1 MRAFD
6 WRQLKF
12 FRSVWIRSFPSTI
25 PKRYRLLLSFE
36 IHQFAAAHHVMWST
50 VIVSYSSVFFLFL
63 FSRQKLRSHF
73 RSHTKQLTVIDSFC
87 SFDVAVGGCDG
98 GDSGGG
104 GDRFRFEIFQWT
116 FHWVISF
123 CHWGFTSLY
132 HLQFDVSFTFQFLSL
147 TLLSPRLFLFFFV
160 GVDDLVTMRK
170 HCVRNF
176 WFWEI
181 SRWRRFTLSSL
192 HNRLISVWTDCH
204 RDRHHYYRCVFAF
217 LRQINEFTEPNYER
231 AISKWTRRRWPQQQR
246 ERQRQ
251 QQQCRAII
259 TVRKSREVSSCVCVH
274 LMQSTRLIVSINNL
288 YGHRSHVVL
297 YTLTQF
303 TK

>member
-1 MRAFD
+1 M
-6 WRQLKF
+6 
-12 FRSVWIRSFPSTI
+12 
-25 PKRYRLLLSFE
+25 LLLVVAMAATVAVVVIAFASKSFNE
-36 IHQFAAAHHVMWST
+36 LFIELYHFAIEVLPHCIIFNSMFHSL
-50 VIVSYSSVFFLFL
+50 SNFYL
-63 FSRQKLRSHF
+63 SHF
-73 RSHTKQLTVIDSFC
+73 CLT
-87 SFDVAVGGCDG
+87 
-98 GDSGGG
+98 
-104 GDRFRFEIFQWT
+104 
-116 FHWVISF
+116 
-123 CHWGFTSLY
+123 
-132 HLQFDVSFTFQFLSL
+132 
-147 TLLSPRLFLFFFV
+147 RLFLFFFV

-170 HCVRNF
+170 HCVCNF

-246 ERQRQ
+246 ERERQRQ

>member
-147 TLLSPRLFLFFFV
+147 TLLSHTFVSVLFCRCWWSRYNAETLCVQF
-160 GVDDLVTMRK
+160 LVLGNFTMTSI
-170 HCVRNF
+170 HV
-176 WFWEI
+176 I
-181 SRWRRFTLSSL
+181 FTS
-192 HNRLISVWTDCH
+192 
-204 RDRHHYYRCVFAF
+204 
-217 LRQINEFTEPNYER
+217 
-231 AISKWTRRRWPQQQR
+231 
-246 ERQRQ
+246 
-251 QQQCRAII
+251 
-259 TVRKSREVSSCVCVH
+259 
-274 LMQSTRLIVSINNL
+274 
-288 YGHRSHVVL
+288 
-297 YTLTQF
+297 
-303 TK
+303 